1 MEKKE
6 SKYVSL
12 NHDEYFLLGKCSTF
26 ALAVFNSVAKIH
38 VDFAKITSEYVSL
51 AIALKSKQIEM
62 SGDVLRIY
70 QLKEE
75 YFDVSIRVI
84 TLTLAHLS
92 ERRYRD
98 YVFALYRLKNK
109 IKKEGK

>member
-12 NHDEYFLLGKCSTF
+12 NHDEYFLLSKCSTF
-26 ALAVFNSVAKIH
+26 AMSVFNSVAKIH
-38 VDFAKITSEYVSL
+38 EDFAKILREYVSL

-62 SGDVLRIY
+62 GGDVLRIY

-75 YFDVSIRVI
+75 YFDVSVRVI
-84 TLTLAHLS
+84 TLTLSHLS
-92 ERRYRD
+92 VKRYRN
-98 YVFALYRLKNK
+98 YVYALYKLKSK